1 MNATTSNR
9 STGQFLDRDT
19 LVATAADLADKIGW
33 TELTLSKVAEA
44 VDRHVSSL
52 YSHVDGL
59 DALRREIAVLAV
71 TEISDVVW
79 RASVG
84 RSGADALTAIA
95 EAERDFARLHPGRM
109 AALRGHLGADDAEF
123 TERAKRIAQ
132 PIRTVL
138 ASFGL
143 DEKQVAIA
151 HRVFSATVRGLIE
164 PGTPLG
170 RADDDIALQATVTL
184 FVTALESGNWPTVE
198 KSPPLGGRA

>member
-1 MNATTSNR
+1 MSTPTRTR
-9 STGQFLDRDT
+9 SAGQYLDRDT
-19 LVATAADLADKIGW
+19 LIATAADLADAIGW
-33 TELTLSKVAEA
+33 NELTLSKVAEA

-59 DALRREIAVLAV
+59 DALRRDIAVLAV
-71 TEISDVVW
+71 TEVADVVW
-79 RASVG
+79 EASVG

-95 EAERDFARLHPGRM
+95 EAERDFARSHPGRM
-109 AALRGHLGADDAEF
+109 AALRGHLGSEDNEF
-123 TERAKRIAQ
+123 TDQAKRVAQ

-138 ASFGL
+138 GSFGL
-143 DEKQVAIA
+143 DEQEVAIA

-184 FVTALESGNWPTVE
+184 FVTALESGNWPTV
-198 KSPPLGGRA
+198 

>member
-1 MNATTSNR
+1 MEPVTTTRPRTNAPY
-9 STGQFLDRDT
+9 LDRDT
-19 LVATAADLADKIGW
+19 LIAAAAGLVDTNGW
-33 TELTLSKVAEA
+33 NELTMSKVAEA

-52 YSHVDGL
+52 YSHVDDL
-59 DALRREIAVLAV
+59 DALRREIALLAV
-71 TEISDVVW
+71 TEIGDVVW
-79 RASVG
+79 EASVG

-109 AALRGHLGADDAEF
+109 AALRAHLGVDDPEF
-123 TERAKRIAQ
+123 RDQALRIAH

-143 DEKQVAIA
+143 DQQQVAIA

-170 RADDDIALQATVTL
+170 TADDDIALQATVTL
-184 FVTALESGNWPTVE
+184 FVTALDSGTWPTV
-198 KSPPLGGRA
+198 